1 VPSRVRL
8 ADYLQP
14 AHIAVPLNATTL
26 KQAVHE
32 MLQRLSQHRAIND
45 MAEVEELLE
54 RSRPRDV
61 VSVGR
66 GVVLPHFRTE
76 AVNGV
81 VVSLGVAKQALDAS
95 GSGIDSAPRV
105 VVLILAPPSAATL
118 YLQTVAALARLLS
131 DEDVVRSIT
140 NARSA
145 QEIAQLPQLQTLYI
159 EPQLRVRDVM
169 SRAVTTI
176 GPAAPI
182 RSVVDLMVERKVRAV
197 VVVSENQQVLGI
209 LTEWDV
215 MRAMVPHIPRVGEET
230 EEEEAADMTVRDV
243 MTRSVLCVDE
253 EMGLPEA
260 VNLMINKNAEQCP
273 VVDDGQL
280 VGILLRSEIIRK
292 LFAR

>member
-1 VPSRVRL
+1 MPNRVRL

-14 AHIAVPLNATTL
+14 AHIAVPLKATTFT
-26 KQAVHE
+26 QALHE
-32 MLQRLSQHRAIND
+32 MVQQLSRNRAIHNV
-45 MAEVEELLE
+45 AEVEELLA

-61 VSVGR
+61 VAVGR

-76 AVNGV
+76 AVTNI
-81 VVSLGVAKQALDAS
+81 VVSLGVARQALDVT
-95 GSGIDSAPRV
+95 GTGLESAPRV

-118 YLQTVAALARLLS
+118 YLQTVAALARLLN
-131 DEDVVRSIT
+131 DDNVVRAIT
-140 NARSA
+140 DARSA
-145 QEIAQLPQLQTLYI
+145 AEIAQLPQLQTLYI

-169 SRAVTTI
+169 SREVTTI
-176 GPAAPI
+176 APTAPI
-182 RSVVDLMVERKVRAV
+182 RSVVDLMVERKARAV
-197 VVVSENQQVLGI
+197 VVTAENRQVVGI

-215 MRAMVPHIPRVGEET
+215 MRALLPHIPRAGEMLED
-230 EEEEAADMTVRDV
+230 EDDFTVRDV

>member
-1 VPSRVRL
+1 MPTRVRL

-14 AHIAVPLNATTL
+14 ANIAIPLNATTL
-26 KQAVHE
+26 KQAMHE
-32 MLQRLSQHRAIND
+32 MVMQLSQSHAIHD
-45 MAEVEELLE
+45 TAEVEELLA

-61 VSVGR
+61 VSIGR

-76 AVNGV
+76 AVDHI
-81 VVSLGVAKQALDAS
+81 VVSLGVAKNSLDPAGTGLETS
-95 GSGIDSAPRV
+95 PRV

-118 YLQTVAALARLLS
+118 YLQTVAALARLLN
-131 DEDVVRSIT
+131 DDDVVRSIT

-145 QEIAQLPQLQTLYI
+145 SEIAALPQLQTLYI

-169 SRAVTTI
+169 SREATTVDP
-176 GPAAPI
+176 GAPI
-182 RSVVDLMVERKVRAV
+182 RRVVDLMVERKVRAV
-197 VVVSENQQVLGI
+197 VVVTESRQVIGI

-215 MRAMVPHIPRVGEET
+215 MRALLPHIPRAGEDT
-230 EEEEAADMTVRDV
+230 EEDDVIVRDV

-260 VNLMINKNAEQCP
+260 INLMINKNAEQCP

>member
-81 VVSLGVAKQALDAS
+81 VVSLGVAKQPLDAS

-131 DEDVVRSIT
+131 DDNVVRSIT

-145 QEIAQLPQLQTLYI
+145 QEIAQLPQLQELYI

-169 SRAVTTI
+169 SRDVTTI
-176 GPAAPI
+176 SPGAPI

-197 VVVSENQQVLGI
+197 VVVSESQQVLGI

-230 EEEEAADMTVRDV
+230 EEEEAADMSVRDV